1 MEKYAKKGIRYWRS
15 QGSAALAGKIVSKV
29 KTASTREIPYQ
40 KWILRHLPGPREL
53 EKQRHEKFEYQPK
66 ISIVVPLYKTPEKYL
81 RQLVGSVREQT
92 YPNWELCLSDGSG
105 ESSPLSRLL
114 DELERS
120 DKRIRV
126 VRNGRALRIAENTNA
141 GMEAATGDFIAFAD
155 HDDVLTPHAL
165 YQCVKALNENREIR
179 LLYSDEDKMSM
190 DGHKFFQPHFK
201 PDYNPDLLCTVNYIC
216 HLFVVRE
223 RRGGSGGAVPSGV

>member
-1 MEKYAKKGIRYWRS
+1 MRNLNISRRYPLWCRSIR
-15 QGSAALAGKIVSKV
+15 
-29 KTASTREIPYQ
+29 
-40 KWILRHLPGPREL
+40 LRR
-53 EKQRHEKFEYQPK
+53 
-66 ISIVVPLYKTPEKYL
+66 KYL
-81 RQLVGSVREQT
+81 RQLVDSVREQT

-190 DGHKFFQPHFK
+190 DGHKFFQATFQAGLQPGSSLHGELYLPSVCSEK
-201 PDYNPDLLCTVNYIC
+201 
-216 HLFVVRE
+216 

>member
-1 MEKYAKKGIRYWRS
+1 M
-15 QGSAALAGKIVSKV
+15 
-29 KTASTREIPYQ
+29 
-40 KWILRHLPGPREL
+40 
-53 EKQRHEKFEYQPK
+53 
-66 ISIVVPLYKTPEKYL
+66 VPLYKTPEKYL

-216 HLFVVRE
+216 HLFVVRRDVVDQVGLFRPE
-223 RRGGSGGAVPSGV
+223 LTGPRIMILFSAVWRR